1 VKKGLLISTAK
12 EDDWVKEPGVDGVV
26 KRNTSTL
33 LGINP
38 QSVVIQPTAEL
49 PS

>member
-1 VKKGLLISTAK
+1 MPIAK
-12 EDDWVKEPGVDGVV
+12 EAEWVKEPVWKGWV

-38 QSVVIQPTAEL
+38 QSLVIQPTAEL

>member
-1 VKKGLLISTAK
+1 MGMIHLKMGQRASL
-12 EDDWVKEPGVDGVV
+12 DGVV

-33 LGINP
+33 MGINP
-38 QSVVIQPTAEL
+38 QSVVIQTIVEL